1 MKSSLKSETLT
12 CGVISRVVDGGC
24 ARYNQVMI
32 PDPILERS
40 RRRRAYI
47 EVHKT
52 SSFAEAEAWD
62 LAYWQARTPEQRLE
76 AYMALRED
84 VEKVEAARPAPRS
97 RP

>member
-1 MKSSLKSETLT
+1 MKGSVEFEAVT
-12 CGVISRVVDGGC
+12 CRVISRVVAGEC

-40 RRRRAYI
+40 RRRRARI

-52 SSFAEAEAWD
+52 SSFAEADAWD

-76 AYMALRED
+76 AYMALRDD